1 MARRGSNTFD
11 AAGNRTRSR
20 GTGSGGFTLIELLV
34 VIIILGILSA
44 VVVFAVR
51 GVGDKGKASATAI
64 DARTLRT
71 AQEAFCAKNGFYG
84 TEQQLLDGR
93 FLSEKSTTHDVT
105 VTSGGQCTG
114 AGVAGATMFTL
125 TCAVDVGCGPSS
137 TPVLGGTLVV
147 NNGTA
152 APGAALN
159 HAVNTASDVVS
170 NGADMYN
177 GLLRYELDG
186 SLGGDLAQSFT
197 IDNNAPSG
205 ANPNCPPVTA
215 SATCD
220 ATTTVATF
228 VLRPNVKFH
237 GADASK
243 PGDGETLKPSDVE
256 FSFSRAILASHTRTK
271 ALNPTL
277 GVTGQLFTTTVPPE
291 AIQTLPPS
299 AGNGGTVIFNLR
311 QVFAPFPFAL
321 TVTEAPI
328 ISETAYGPCFG
339 NGSIYNSPPTTPICP
354 ATISPVGTGPFR
366 FLSLGAEGVRTVKNP
381 DYFRFDGAGNR
392 LPYFDQVFKKV
403 VSGNAATSLEAE
415 AVDVAGVNV
424 ADVNRLRNK
433 TGINI
438 AFPRSTNIQTI
449 GLNMTKRQAGS
460 ATAAPPPPGGAG
472 AIGLPPAAGGY
483 PVTSPHYGQNKPG
496 SNENAPPHKILG
508 DSRVREAIFKA
519 LDRNKMLSDVY
530 FGTGRVADAPIH
542 SSFAL
547 PNGGA
552 YQGPQPVPTF
562 DRAAAGAL
570 MAAAG
575 WSDTSNPDGFRR
587 ALNHPYKNLVD
598 IPNNDPE
605 LQVPDGTK
613 LALEY
618 IHATGGEVLA
628 AEIKAQLK
636 TIGIDVTTIAANNG
650 SVVAPRIFNART
662 FDMGGYS
669 NNNGAE
675 PQFGARRLVHTDQVV
690 QNNSFANASG
700 YKSILMDQLW
710 ADASKAPDTATYQA
724 KFLQIQRMI
733 LGLGTP
739 GGPALTALELRQ
751 KFPVVHVM
759 ETVNIRGTLAK
770 CTGFNHGDTGLYME
784 AAHCKRS

>member
-1 MARRGSNTFD
+1 MAGREPTVGRGAREHTHRRGGGD
-11 AAGNRTRSR
+11 
-20 GTGSGGFTLIELLV
+20 GGFTLVELLV

-51 GVGDKGKASATAI
+51 GAGNKGKASATAI
-64 DARTLRT
+64 DARTIRT
-71 AQEAFCAKNGFYG
+71 AQEAYCGKYGHYG
-84 TEQQLLDGR
+84 TEQQLLDER
-93 FLSEKSTTHDVT
+93 LLSEKSTMHDVT
-105 VTSGGQCTG
+105 LLPAGPCTAGNVPEARGFSVTCQ
-114 AGVAGATMFTL
+114 
-125 TCAVDVGCGPSS
+125 VDGSCGPSS

-197 IDNNAPSG
+197 IDNNVPS
-205 ANPNCPPVTA
+205 ASNPNCPPVTA
-215 SATCD
+215 GATCD
-220 ATTTVATF
+220 AVTTVATF
-228 VLRPNVKFH
+228 VLRPDVKFH
-237 GADASK
+237 GADATK
-243 PGDGETLKPSDVE
+243 PGDGETLEPADVE
-256 FSFSRAILASHTRTK
+256 FSFSKAILASHTRTR

-277 GVTGQLFTTTVPPE
+277 GVTGALFSTVVPPE
-291 AIQTLPPS
+291 AIQTLPPTP
-299 AGNGGTVIFNLR
+299 GNGGTVLFNLR

-328 ISETAYGPCFG
+328 ISETAYGPCFD

-381 DYFRFDGAGNR
+381 DYFRFDGNGIR

-403 VSGNAATSLEAE
+403 VSGNAATSLESG
-415 AVDVAGVNV
+415 AVDVAAVNV
-424 ADVNRLRNK
+424 ADVNRLRAK
-433 TGINI
+433 TDINI

-460 ATAAPPPPGGAG
+460 ATAAPPPPGGPSAV
-472 AIGLPPAAGGY
+472 GLPPEQGGY
-483 PVTSPHYGQNKPG
+483 PVTSPHFGQNKPG
-496 SNENAPPHKILG
+496 SNDNAPPHKILG
-508 DSRVREAIFKA
+508 DARVREAIFKG
-519 LDRNKMLSDVY
+519 LDRNKIFSDIN

-562 DRAAAGAL
+562 DRTGAAAL
-570 MAAAG
+570 LAAAG
-575 WSDTSNPDGFRR
+575 WSDTSNGDGFRR
-587 ALNHPYKNLVD
+587 ALNHPYENLAD

-618 IHATGGEVLA
+618 IHATGGENLA

-650 SVVAPRIFNART
+650 SVVAPRIFHART

-675 PQFGARRLVHTDQVV
+675 PQFGARRLVHTDQVI

-700 YKSILMDQLW
+700 YKSTLMDQLW
-710 ADASKAPDTATYQA
+710 ADASKAPDTPTYQA

-733 LGLGTP
+733 LGFDTP
-739 GGPALTALELRQ
+739 GGPPLTDLELRQ
-751 KFPVVHVM
+751 RLPVVHVT
-759 ETVNIRGTLAK
+759 ETVNIRGALAI

-784 AAHCKRS
+784 AAHCRRA